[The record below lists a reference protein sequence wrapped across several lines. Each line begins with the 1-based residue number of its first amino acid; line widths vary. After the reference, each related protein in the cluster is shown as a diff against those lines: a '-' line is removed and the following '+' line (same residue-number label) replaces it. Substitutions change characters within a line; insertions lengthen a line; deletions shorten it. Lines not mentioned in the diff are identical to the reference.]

1 MLLKTIL
8 WENNRVFILDQRRLP
23 EKEVYIECS
32 EATMV
37 AEAITSLAIR
47 GAPAIGIAAAM
58 GIALGALKIAHRDF
72 PSFYRE
78 LIPICDI
85 LKRTRPTAINLR
97 WALQRMK
104 GVCEA
109 NKEMDVEGI
118 KEHMIREAIAILEE
132 DIETNRMIGEMGKKL
147 IRDGDVILTHC
158 NTGALATGG
167 YGTALGVIRKAWEE
181 NKRIKVVAT
190 ETRPLFQGSR
200 LTVWELKKEGIP
212 LTLITDHMAGYCMQR
227 GDINLV
233 IVGADRIARNGD
245 VANKIGTYTLAVLAM
260 EHGIPF
266 YVAAPISTFD
276 KTIHSGEGIPIEER
290 NGEEITTIFGKR
302 IAPEEIMV
310 YNPAFDITPHRY
322 VSAIVTEKG
331 VIRAPFEN
339 ALRCIWGEKDDL

>member
-1 MLLKTIL
+1 MFPKTIQ
-8 WENNRVFILDQRRLP
+8 WKNNRVFILDQRRLP
-23 EKEVYIECS
+23 EKEVYIECFD
-32 EATMV
+32 APMV

-72 PSFYRE
+72 TSFYRE
-78 LIPICDI
+78 LSSICDI
-85 LKRTRPTAINLR
+85 LKQTRPTAINLR

-104 GVCEA
+104 EVCEA
-109 NKEMDVEGI
+109 NKGTDVEVI
-118 KEHMIREAIAILEE
+118 KEHMIREAITILEE
-132 DIETNRMIGEMGKKL
+132 DIETNRMIGEMGKEL

-167 YGTALGVIRKAWEE
+167 YGTALGVIRKAWKE
-181 NKRIKVVAT
+181 NKRIEVVVT

-212 LTLITDHMAGYCMQR
+212 LTLITDHMAGYLMQR

-245 VANKIGTYTLAVLAM
+245 VANKIGTYTLAVLAK
-260 EHGIPF
+260 EHDIPF

-302 IAPEEIMV
+302 IAPEEISV
-310 YNPAFDITPHRY
+310 YNPAFDITPYRY
-322 VSAIVTEKG
+322 VSAIITEKG
-331 VIRAPFEN
+331 VFRAPFED
-339 ALRCIWGEKDDL
+339 ALRCIWEKKNGA